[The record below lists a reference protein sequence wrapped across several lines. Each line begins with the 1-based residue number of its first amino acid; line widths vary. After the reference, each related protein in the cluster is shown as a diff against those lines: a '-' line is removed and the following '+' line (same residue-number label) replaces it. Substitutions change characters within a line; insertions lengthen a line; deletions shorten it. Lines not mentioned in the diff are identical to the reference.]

1 MHLIFHSTVSSQPS
15 NAGAGANGARHM
27 RREYV
32 VDAIVFA
39 LLVATYFAAGKL
51 GQSLTLTNLN
61 ATAVWPP
68 TGLALAASL
77 LLGYRVWFAVLVG
90 AFLVN
95 VTVSGSV
102 VAAIAMAVGNT
113 LEATVGAYL
122 INRFANGK
130 RAFEQARD
138 TFNFATLGGI
148 AATAVGASVGTI
160 GLALA
165 TQAEWSDFARSWLTW
180 WLSHAVGALV
190 VAPVLILWTM
200 NPAIRWRPQ
209 RATEYMLLLLTSVF
223 LSLAIF
229 AGSLMFRA
237 RNYPLELSILLMVV
251 WAAYRLGPRAAAT
264 VVVAISS
271 IAIGGT
277 LHGRGPFVSDAPNES
292 LLLLQVFI
300 AVVAI
305 TGLTVA
311 ALVAERQRSDDLL
324 RWLATIVESSDDA
337 IVGKAL
343 DGTILSWNKAAERIY
358 GYAASEAIGRSASM
372 LNSPDRSDEVA
383 LLLGRIRQGEHIQY
397 YETERIRKDG
407 RRITVSLTISPIKDA
422 RGAILGASA
431 IARDISNQKRA
442 EKRIRH
448 MAQHDP
454 LTGLPNRVLLYDRIG
469 RALAQAQRNRGM
481 MAVLFLDL
489 DDFKDINDSFGH
501 QTGDRVLRMASHR
514 LLRCLRAA
522 DSIGRLG
529 GDEFVICLPD
539 LTAADDAALVARKI
553 LEALRQPFVVDEH
566 WLHVS
571 GSIGISIYPKD
582 GINTDGVMRTADLA
596 MYNAKAMGRGNYRF
610 FEPREAGPD

>member
-1 MHLIFHSTVSSQPS
+1 
-15 NAGAGANGARHM
+15 M
-27 RREYV
+27 RREYP

-39 LLVATYFAAGKL
+39 LLVGTYFVAGKF
-51 GQSLTLTNLN
+51 GQSLTLHNLD
-61 ATAVWPP
+61 ATSVWPP

-77 LLGYRVWFAVLVG
+77 LFGYRVWFAVLIG

-95 VTVSGSV
+95 VTASGSI
-102 VAAIAMAVGNT
+102 VAAIAVAVGNT

-148 AATAVGASVGTI
+148 VATAVGASVGTL

-165 TQAEWSDFARSWLTW
+165 AQAEWSNFARSWLTW
-180 WLSHAVGALV
+180 WLSHAAGALII
-190 VAPVLILWTM
+190 APALILWAM
-200 NPAIRWRPQ
+200 NPSIRWRPQ
-209 RATEYMLLLLTSVF
+209 RATEYVLLLLTSVF

-229 AGSLMFRA
+229 AGSLVFRA

-251 WAAYRLGPRAAAT
+251 WAAYRLGPRATAT

-271 IAIGGT
+271 IAVGGT
-277 LHGRGPFVSDAPNES
+277 LHGRGPFAGGAPNES

-311 ALVAERQRSDDLL
+311 ALVAERQRADDLL

-358 GYAASEAIGRSASM
+358 GYAASEAIGRSAAM

-431 IARDISNQKRA
+431 IARDISDQKRA

-448 MAQHDP
+448 MAQHDA
-454 LTGLPNRVLLYDRIG
+454 LTGLPNRVLLYDRID
-469 RALAQAQRNRGM
+469 RALAQAQRKRGM

-489 DDFKDINDSFGH
+489 DDFKDVNDSFGH

-539 LTAADDAALVARKI
+539 LTVADDAALVARKI
-553 LEALRQPFVVDEH
+553 LEALRKPFIVDEH
-566 WLHVS
+566 WLHVT
-571 GSIGISIYPKD
+571 GSIGISIYPRD
-582 GINTDGVMRTADLA
+582 GINTDDVMRTADLA

-610 FEPREAGPD
+610 FEPQGVGPG